1 MVNTAVRRELWASCL
16 VLAMAVGSAFAQE
29 APGPAPLP
37 TSATTRTT
45 GTADVDATARL
56 VVYRINAYPT
66 LRTPKVMV
74 NDRLMFRPKQRT
86 YAVMDLPAGQHDI
99 VINWSKDT
107 GWPDLA
113 FVIDIEPGETKYL
126 QISGSHNW
134 TPLTKGIG
142 AFEYEA
148 GSMAYEVDPD
158 KGAEDI
164 RTCCKRLPTR

>member
-1 MVNTAVRRELWASCL
+1 MTAKRELWASAL
-16 VLAMAVGSAFAQE
+16 AIAMAIGTAFAQE
-29 APGPAPLP
+29 APAPAPP
-37 TSATTRTT
+37 EAPATMQTVDP
-45 GTADVDATARL
+45 ADADATARL

-86 YAVMDLPAGQHDI
+86 YAEMELPAGRHDI
-99 VINWSKDT
+99 VVNWSRDT

-113 FVIDIEPGETKYL
+113 FAIDIAPGETKYL
-126 QISGSHNW
+126 QISGSY
-134 TPLTKGIG
+134 TQGPAMGVA

-148 GSMAYEVDPD
+148 GSMAYEVDPA

-164 RTCCKRLPTR
+164 RTCCKRLPLR

>member
-1 MVNTAVRRELWASCL
+1 MANISVRRAMWASGL
-16 VLAMAVGSAFAQE
+16 TLAMAIVTAFAQD
-29 APGPAPLP
+29 APAPP
-37 TSATTRTT
+37 QAPATMQTVDPV
-45 GTADVDATARL
+45 DVDAPARL

-86 YAVMDLPAGQHDI
+86 YAEMELPAGRHDI
-99 VINWSKDT
+99 VVNWSADT

-113 FVIDIEPGETKYL
+113 FTLDLAPGETKYL
-126 QISGSHNW
+126 QISGSY
-134 TPLTKGIG
+134 TRGPTTGI
-142 AFEYEA
+142 ATFEYEA
-148 GSMAYEVDPD
+148 GSMAYEVDPE

>member
-1 MVNTAVRRELWASCL
+1 MANISVRRAMWASGL
-16 VLAMAVGSAFAQE
+16 TLAMAIVTAFAQD
-29 APGPAPLP
+29 APAPP
-37 TSATTRTT
+37 QAPATMQT
-45 GTADVDATARL
+45 VDAVAVDAPARL

-86 YAVMDLPAGQHDI
+86 YAEMELPAGRHDI
-99 VINWSKDT
+99 VVNWSRDT

-113 FVIDIEPGETKYL
+113 FAIDIAPGETKYL
-126 QISGSHNW
+126 QISGSY
-134 TPLTKGIG
+134 TRGPTTGI
-142 AFEYEA
+142 ATFEYEA
-148 GSMAYEVDPD
+148 GSMAYEVDPE